1 MFFISDA
8 MAQTAGAAGGT
19 GGLLMQIVPIILIF
33 VVFWFFLIRPQQ
45 KRQKEHQ
52 KMVEAL
58 AKGDEIVTIGGLAGR
73 ISNIDEQYVVIE
85 ISKVEGNPVTITM
98 QRGAVQTVLPRGTL
112 KSLDK

>member
-1 MFFISDA
+1 
-8 MAQTAGAAGGT
+8 
-19 GGLLMQIVPIILIF
+19 
-33 VVFWFFLIRPQQ
+33 
-45 KRQKEHQ
+45 
-52 KMVEAL
+52 MVEAL

>member
-1 MFFISDA
+1 
-8 MAQTAGAAGGT
+8 MAQTADAAGGT
-19 GGLLMQIVPIILIF
+19 AGLMMQIVPIILIF

-58 AKGDEIVTIGGLAGR
+58 GKGDEIVTIGGLAGR
-73 ISNIDEQYVVIE
+73 IVNVDEQYVVIE
-85 ISKVEGNPVTITM
+85 ISKVDGNSVTITM

-112 KSLDK
+112 KSIDK